1 MTIDYEEK
9 LYAAGKI
16 PGSFF
21 RREGRPS
28 EQAIL
33 TDRLTDRPLR
43 PLFPKT
49 FHNDVQIVIN
59 VLSTDQEHQSDIL
72 GIIGASAALSISNIP
87 FDGPISA
94 TRIGIINGEKVVN
107 PTYSQL
113 HDSDLDI
120 VVAGTKGAIIM
131 VEAGASEL
139 PEETIIEAM
148 QLAQETN
155 EKVISAQEEL
165 VETCGVPKMELP
177 TSESSD
183 EIDNDVY
190 EVIKDRLLEVLDT
203 PEGKSQSK
211 LAKEAFVDDL
221 NEKLQDK
228 YSEEDLGKT
237 LQSIIKRETRRRILD
252 EGIRPDGR
260 GLKDIRPISTEVG
273 ILPRTH
279 GTGLFSRGMTQVL
292 SIATLGS
299 LTQVQRLDTLSPDEK
314 KRYMHHYNFP
324 PYSVGETG
332 RVGSPGRREIGHG
345 ALAERALLAVV
356 PSEEEFPYTIRVV
369 SEVLS
374 SNGSTSMGSVCGSS
388 LALMDAGVPIKA
400 PVAGAAMGLI
410 TDADGKYA
418 VLTDIQGVED
428 HIGDMDFKVAGTEE
442 GVTALQMDIKVGGIG
457 YDVLAQALKDAKEA
471 RLFILSKMN
480 EAISQVRPSV
490 SEYAPRMHRVTI
502 PTDKIGVLIGPGGK
516 MIRSL
521 IEEYQVTIDV
531 DNEGTVTVGASD
543 GASADKVLDR
553 INLLTK
559 EVELNETYN
568 GKVTRLMSFGAFVEL
583 IPGKEGLVR
592 IGELSDQ
599 HIESVESVIS
609 EGDELEVKVIEIDRM
624 GRINL
629 SHRAILEGDSY
640 QRRTNDDRRFE
651 GRNNGP
657 RRDNRGP
664 RPGFQRP
671 FGRDRRR

>member
-1 MTIDYEEK
+1 
-9 LYAAGKI
+9 
-16 PGSFF
+16 
-21 RREGRPS
+21 
-28 EQAIL
+28 
-33 TDRLTDRPLR
+33 
-43 PLFPKT
+43 
-49 FHNDVQIVIN
+49 
-59 VLSTDQEHQSDIL
+59 
-72 GIIGASAALSISNIP
+72 
-87 FDGPISA
+87 
-94 TRIGIINGEKVVN
+94 
-107 PTYSQL
+107 
-113 HDSDLDI
+113 
-120 VVAGTKGAIIM
+120 M
-131 VEAGASEL
+131 VEAGAHEL

-148 QLAQETN
+148 KLAQETN
-155 EKVISAQEEL
+155 EKVIATQEEL
-165 VETCGVPKMELP
+165 VKICGVPKMELP
-177 TSESSD
+177 TLDASD
-183 EIDNDVY
+183 EIENDVY
-190 EVIKDRLLEVLDT
+190 AIIKDRLLEVLNT

-211 LAKEAFVDDL
+211 LAKEAFETDL
-221 NEKLQDK
+221 NQKLQDK
-228 YSEEDLGKT
+228 YPEEDINNT
-237 LQSIIKRETRRRILD
+237 LQSIVKRETRRRILE

-299 LTQVQRLDTLSPDEK
+299 LAEVQKLDTLSPEVK

-324 PYSVGETG
+324 PYSVGEVG

-345 ALAERALLAVV
+345 ALAERALIPVV

-410 TDADGKYA
+410 TDANGKYA

-457 YDVLAQALKDAKEA
+457 WDVISQALKDAKEA

-480 EAISQVRPSV
+480 EAISQARSTVN
-490 SEYAPRMHRVTI
+490 EYAPRMHRIKI

-521 IEEYQVTIDV
+521 IEEYKVTIDV

-543 GASADKVLDR
+543 GQSANKVLDR

-559 EVELNETYN
+559 EVELNETYT

-583 IPGKEGLVR
+583 VPGKEGLVR

-599 HIESVESVIS
+599 HIESVESFIS
-609 EGDELEVKVIEIDRM
+609 EGDELEVKVIEKDHM

-640 QRRTNDDRRFE
+640 QRRPNND
-651 GRNNGP
+651 GP
-657 RRDNRGP
+657 RRDNRGQ
-664 RPGFQRP
+664 RPGFKRP
-671 FGRDRRR
+671 FDGDRRR